1 MWNKS
6 LLESVGNTPLVK
18 LNKVNNKGT
27 ILAKLEFLNPG
38 FSIKSRTAFYILNK
52 AEKSGKLKPGA
63 TIIDS
68 SGGNTAIG
76 MGIYGAVKGYKVK
89 VTANET
95 ISPQKYS
102 LLKSLGVEVVLCPS
116 DVPPDSPKSA
126 YLTAR
131 TLAESIPDSFLLD
144 QFNNPDNASAHYETT
159 GPEIWEQT
167 EHRVDYL
174 VAGMGT
180 GGTISGTAKFLKE
193 KNPGIKAIGVD
204 PVGSVYYEYFKS
216 KKLVAA
222 EGDEDIEGIG
232 SNRICK
238 VLNFD
243 IIDDIIQIKD
253 KDAFIMARRL
263 MREESI
269 CSGSSAGAAVW
280 AAIEIAKKLDTN
292 KIIVVI
298 LPDTG
303 RNYLNTI
310 FNDEW
315 MKKRGFLYE

>member
-18 LNKVNNKGT
+18 LNKVNSKGT

-52 AEKSGKLKPGA
+52 AEKNGKLKPGA

-76 MGIYGAVKGYKVK
+76 MGIYGTIKGYKVK
-89 VTANET
+89 VTATDT

-131 TLAESIPDSFLLD
+131 ALAESVPNSFLLD
-144 QFNNPDNASAHYETT
+144 QFNNPDNPSAHYETT

-193 KNPGIKAIGVD
+193 KNPGVKIIGVD
-204 PVGSVYYEYFKS
+204 PIGSVYYEYFKN
-216 KKLVAA
+216 KKIVAL
-222 EGDEDIEGIG
+222 EGREEIEGIG
-232 SNRICK
+232 GNRICK

-243 IIDDIIQIKD
+243 IIDDIIQVKD
-253 KDAFIMARRL
+253 KDAFLMARRL
-263 MREESI
+263 MREESV
-269 CSGSSAGAAVW
+269 CSGGSAGAAVW
-280 AAIEIAKKLDTN
+280 AATEISKKLDTN

-315 MKKRGFLYE
+315 MKRKGFLA